1 MNLPVATRPA
11 AQAAVKAVQPVGI
24 DHFIKARR
32 EKPNLLSGG
41 AAAAGSDAPALDA
54 SLLTG
59 SVTQHLHGKQRNLT
73 EVAVF

>member
-41 AAAAGSDAPALDA
+41 AAAAGSGA
-54 SLLTG
+54 SLLMG
-59 SVTQHLHGKQRNLT
+59 SVTQHLLGKQTDLT